1 MPGLADCCQIMNTR
15 MTGSPSTTD
24 RRPSGDARGDRLAG
38 DVRLAIGSRI
48 EAMRLHRAALAEN
61 EPGLWEEPDRT
72 RERDAKRPAPRP
84 LVPKRLT
91 DGLRRN
97 LP

>member
-1 MPGLADCCQIMNTR
+1 MPCLADFLADMTTR
-15 MTGSPSTTD
+15 MTATPSTTQ
-24 RRPSGDARGDRLAG
+24 RRPNGDARVDRLAG
-38 DVRLAIGSRI
+38 DVRLTIGLRI
-48 EAMRLHRAALAEN
+48 EAMRLHRAALAEH

-72 RERDAKRPAPRP
+72 RERDAKRPGPRP

>member
-15 MTGSPSTTD
+15 MTGTPSTTYP
-24 RRPSGDARGDRLAG
+24 RPTGDARVDRLAG
-38 DVRLAIGSRI
+38 DVRLAIGARI
-48 EAMRLHRAALAEN
+48 EAMRAHRAALAEH

-72 RERDAKRPAPRP
+72 REPDARRPVARP

>member
-1 MPGLADCCQIMNTR
+1 MTTR
-15 MTGSPSTTD
+15 MTGTPSTTK
-24 RRPSGDARGDRLAG
+24 RRPTGDARVERLAG
-38 DVRLAIGSRI
+38 DVRLAIGTRI

-72 RERDAKRPAPRP
+72 RERHAKTF
-84 LVPKRLT
+84 VPKRLT

>member
-1 MPGLADCCQIMNTR
+1 MPRLADLLTDMTTR
-15 MTGSPSTTD
+15 MTGTSSTTQ
-24 RRPSGDARGDRLAG
+24 RRPSGDARVDRLAG

>member
-1 MPGLADCCQIMNTR
+1 MSPEWRKPVHHPRRDPPGTPA
-15 MTGSPSTTD
+15 STVWPAT
-24 RRPSGDARGDRLAG
+24 SAS
-38 DVRLAIGSRI
+38 AIGSRI

-61 EPGLWEEPDRT
+61 EPGLLGGAGPDSANAT
-72 RERDAKRPAPRP
+72 PNDLVRP